1 MTQHQTFEA
10 QLSSAVNIDRMAKL
24 AKAENAQANFK
35 GNEQGKKRGTIAE
48 SEVMAELAK
57 HPHGALIREI
67 ADAIHRHPQSV
78 ANVCKRMKAKG
89 LIVGREHKA
98 KNNKTA
104 TLYRIVR

>member
-10 QLSSAVNIDRMAKL
+10 QLSSAVNINRMAKL
-24 AKAENAQANFK
+24 AKAENAKANFK
-35 GNEQGKKRGTIAE
+35 DQPQQKRGTIAE
-48 SEVMAELAK
+48 SEVLAELAK
-57 HPHGALIREI
+57 HPDGALIREI

-78 ANVCKRMKAKG
+78 ANVCKRMEAKG

-104 TLYRIVR
+104 TMYRVKP